1 MIAKGN
7 NLNYF
12 LEKLIYCEFW
22 IFFCF
27 VLFFSGIDKVMNS
40 SLYILINLTIDSI
53 MLLKKQW
60 TI

>member
-22 IFFCF
+22 IFF
-27 VLFFSGIDKVMNS
+27 VLFFPGIDKVMNS